1 MMNNLLDTLI
11 TLEDTAAYICTKLK
25 ENGIDVVLSGGSCM
39 EIYTHK
45 NFSSYDIDFITNPSY
60 TAKKISEV
68 MLSIGFNKVDGRYYK
83 YENNPNY
90 IEFPTGPVSLGNEF
104 PKKFDE
110 LKTLV
115 GTLVLLTPT
124 DCIKD
129 RLCAYV
135 YHGGNECFQQAMA
148 VAHLNEI
155 DINNLKKWAKN
166 ESKEMK
172 MIVDTLLLDLKLLQ
186 KIDITTNDI
195 QNYLKHKAK
204 NLFLNLS
211 NANDLETIKDDLFG
225 DYVFRQLL
233 NIKNDS
239 EYYNKVN
246 IFLNNDEKDI

>member
-1 MMNNLLDTLI
+1 MNNLLDTLI

-45 NFSSYDIDFITNPSY
+45 NFSSYDIDFIANPSY

>member
-1 MMNNLLDTLI
+1 MNNILDTLI

-45 NFSSYDIDFITNPSY
+45 NFSSYDIDFIANPSY

-135 YHGGNECFQQAMA
+135 YHGGNECFHQAMA

-172 MIVDTLLLDLKLLQ
+172 MIVDTLLFDLKLLQ
-186 KIDITTNDI
+186 KIDIKTNDI
-195 QNYLKHKAK
+195 KNYLKQKAK

>member
-1 MMNNLLDTLI
+1 MNNLLDTLI

-45 NFSSYDIDFITNPSY
+45 NFSSYDIDFIANPSY

-135 YHGGNECFQQAMA
+135 YHGGNECFQQSMA

-172 MIVDTLLLDLKLLQ
+172 MIVDTLLFDLKLLQ

-195 QNYLKHKAK
+195 KNYLKHKAK